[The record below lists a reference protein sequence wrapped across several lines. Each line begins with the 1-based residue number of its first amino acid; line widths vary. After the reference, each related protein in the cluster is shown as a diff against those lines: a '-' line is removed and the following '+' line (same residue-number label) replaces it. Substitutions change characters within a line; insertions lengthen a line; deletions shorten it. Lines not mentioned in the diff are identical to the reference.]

1 MKPNTRLY
9 VYLAGITMDQDVLP
23 LTKYTGTLFPSGGNN
38 FTDTGKL
45 VYISKSLGNFQYG
58 SIQNWGDSVYSD
70 ATGTAYGILA
80 IPAGTFKAG
89 ELEFRIT
96 DIADLSIGESAVAT
110 QASTTL
116 FCSPLSVQ
124 KSKANL
130 QIRSGNINI
139 EEEKLNRTV
148 YQSTVTTD
156 SWQYFDR
163 SIPNPHCP
171 PENAPPNISQISQG
185 WGPPRRS

>member
-1 MKPNTRLY
+1 MKPKIRLY

-23 LTKYTGTLFPSGGNN
+23 LTPYTGSLFQSGGNN

-45 VYISKSLGNFQYG
+45 VYISRDNGNFQYG
-58 SIQNWGDSVYSD
+58 SILNWGDAVYSD
-70 ATGTAYGILA
+70 DTGKAYGIIA
-80 IPAGTFKAG
+80 IPAGTFKSG
-89 ELEFRIT
+89 ELEVRIT
-96 DIADLSIGESAVAT
+96 DISDLKVGENAVTT

-124 KSKANL
+124 KNRSQL
-130 QIRSGNINI
+130 QIRSGMINI
-139 EEEKLNRTV
+139 EEERLNKTV
-148 YQSTVTTD
+148 YQTQLATD
-156 SWQYFDR
+156 TWQYFDR

-185 WGPPRRS
+185 FGPPRR